1 MAKNRMR
8 ERTKQRS
15 FFMVYHDML
24 DSDVLDNHYQ
34 KLVCVYLKKHC
45 NAENSCYPSAN
56 TLSKE
61 TKISVSKIKVTLTEL
76 EQKGIVT
83 KENRR
88 RPDGGK
94 SSNLYIFND
103 YEEVWKIKNEEE
115 IKDIVKIKRE
125 EVSLSEIPLEE
136 LEKEIERR
144 KKKEPSASAPTKVT
158 EVEDSTK
165 FTQEKY
171 SLENRKSQE
180 VEQKYSMEWLKNHYE
195 YEQMLEECPEEQETI
210 DNVMQILHEDMNT
223 AAKTLRVGKENKPKE
238 EYISKMMKLTSKG
251 ILYAIRKYREVRE
264 PIGNAIN
271 YIRTLLYRAEE
282 QRHLDNLNKQAVE
295 KNQQNQYNNQG
306 GSLPSRSIELERS
319 WGMTKSAARYN
330 NYLQRNYT
338 QEEWDDLE
346 AQLLALSV
354 PT

>member
-1 MAKNRMR
+1 MAKNRIR
-8 ERTKQRS
+8 ERTKQRP

-144 KKKEPSASAPTKVT
+144 KKKEPVLSAPSKVT
-158 EVEDSTK
+158 DNSDSSTK
-165 FTQEKY
+165 LTQEKY
-171 SLENRKSQE
+171 IVETEKSQDI
-180 VEQKYSMEWLKNHYE
+180 EQKYSMEWLKKHYE
-195 YEQMLEECPEEQETI
+195 YEQMVEECPEEQETI
-210 DNVMQILHEDMNT
+210 DNVMQILYEDMNT
-223 AAKTLRVGKENKPKE
+223 SAKTLRVGKENKPKE
-238 EYISKMMKLTSKG
+238 TYISKMMKLTSKG
-251 ILYAIRKYREVRE
+251 ILYAIRKYREVTE
-264 PIGNAIN
+264 PIGNVTN

-282 QRHLDNLNKQAVE
+282 QRHLDNLNKQAIQ
-295 KNQQNQYNNQG
+295 NNQYKNDQG
-306 GSLPSRSIELERS
+306 GGLPSRSIELERC
-319 WGMTKSAARYN
+319 WGMTKSQARYL
-330 NYLQRNYT
+330 NYSQRDYT
-338 QEEWDDLE
+338 QEEWDDME
-346 AQLLALSV
+346 QKLLALSV